1 MFKHLIKKA
10 KETTKEEV
18 VQGIKDHKLEI
29 FCGFVAVVAAT
40 ALGVALKGPRPNV
53 TYVTVNLRG
62 MIGGDI

>member
-29 FCGFVAVVAAT
+29 FCGVVATVAMT
-40 ALGVALKGPRPNV
+40 ALAIALKGPRPNV